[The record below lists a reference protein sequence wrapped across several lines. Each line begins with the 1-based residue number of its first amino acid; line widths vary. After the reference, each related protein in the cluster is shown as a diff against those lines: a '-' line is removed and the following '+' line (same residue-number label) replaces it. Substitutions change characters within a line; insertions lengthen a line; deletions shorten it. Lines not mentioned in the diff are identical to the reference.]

1 MDTSIK
7 VMKSINESRTDIVVS
22 RWAWQNFHITKKV
35 SDQQREGKA
44 RKSNTQSKP
53 QELVETEKSE
63 NPVRDQKVPKKKR
76 SQRPQVTLVRALTN
90 LHTLLRVPSFNRWP
104 LAVRFFCRDVYQKWL
119 DCTKKTNGELRKGFH
134 VTIDTRDS
142 TEPTEKAERHVDPQ
156 TGQRQK
162 FAPSG
167 IGGVEGIDVSYSG
180 LKAHVKKSIR
190 LLAEHGIKRCSLCAI
205 DIGSLNSTVVV
216 CPTEE
221 CRAMSHMA
229 CLAKQRSDN
238 REFNELLPA
247 SIRCPLCLSE
257 HLWLDLVKELSIRAR
272 GGKNLAQLTKA
283 TPKPKPRAN
292 LISMDTPIV
301 ESTGS
306 DIEEVVRR
314 LEDELT
320 GANFLDYDG
329 ADDPLPDDWHA
340 LEENSDDGS
349 VASTDI
355 GRSSHVE
362 NLVKP
367 TKQQQQLPVVIEDS
381 EWDSAEVLD

>member
-1 MDTSIK
+1 M
-7 VMKSINESRTDIVVS
+7 S

-35 SDQQREGKA
+35 SHQEREGKA
-44 RKSNTQSKP
+44 SKSNTQSKP
-53 QELVETEKSE
+53 QELVETEQSE
-63 NPVRDQKVPKKKR
+63 NPVRDQKVQKKKR
-76 SQRPQVTLVRALTN
+76 SQRPQVTLAGALTN
-90 LHTLLRVPSFNRWP
+90 LHILLRVPSFKRWP
-104 LAVRFFCRDVYQKWL
+104 LAVRFFCKDVHQKWL
-119 DCTKKTNGELRKGFH
+119 DCTKKANGEFRKGFH
-134 VTIDTRDS
+134 VTIDTRDL
-142 TEPTEKAERHVDPQ
+142 TEPTAKAERHVDPQ
-156 TGQRQK
+156 TGHRQK

-190 LLAEHGIKRCSLCAI
+190 LLAEQGIKRCSICANVVE
-205 DIGSLNSTVVV
+205 SLNSTVVV

-221 CRAMSHMA
+221 CRALSHMA
-229 CLAKQRSDN
+229 CLAKQRSDD
-238 REFNELLPA
+238 REFDELLPA
-247 SIRCPLCLSE
+247 SVRCPLCLSE

-272 GGKNLAQLTKA
+272 GGKDLAQLTKP
-283 TPKPKPRAN
+283 TPKPKPTASS
-292 LISMDTPIV
+292 ISMDTPIV

-306 DIEEVVRR
+306 DIEEFVHR

-320 GANFLDYDG
+320 GAGFVDHDS

-355 GRSSHVE
+355 GGSSHVE

-367 TKQQQQLPVVIEDS
+367 TKQRQQLPVVIEDS

>member
-1 MDTSIK
+1 
-7 VMKSINESRTDIVVS
+7 
-22 RWAWQNFHITKKV
+22 WAWQNFHITKKV

-44 RKSNTQSKP
+44 RKSNTQSQP
-53 QELVETEKSE
+53 QELVETEQSE
-63 NPVRDQKVPKKKR
+63 NLVRDQKVPKKKR

-134 VTIDTRDS
+134 VTIDTGDS

-190 LLAEHGIKRCSLCAI
+190 LLAEQGIKRCSLCAN
-205 DIGSLNSTVVV
+205 DMGSLNSTVVV

-238 REFNELLPA
+238 REFNELLPS

-257 HLWLDLVKELSIRAR
+257 HLWLDLVKELSIRAQ

-306 DIEEVVRR
+306 DIEEVACR
-314 LEDELT
+314 LENELT
-320 GANFLDYDG
+320 GADFLDHDG
-329 ADDPLPDDWHA
+329 AEDPLPDDWHA

-349 VASTDI
+349 VASTEI